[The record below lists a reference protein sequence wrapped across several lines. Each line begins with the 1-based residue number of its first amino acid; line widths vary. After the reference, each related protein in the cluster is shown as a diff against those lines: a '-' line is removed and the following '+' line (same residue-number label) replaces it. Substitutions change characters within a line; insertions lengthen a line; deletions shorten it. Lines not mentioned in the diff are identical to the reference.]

1 MRNLRIRRK
10 PLSFVFFRSLVMGS
24 ASSQWRFTLIKV
36 ASHFKSRI
44 CGMRNL
50 QIRLKPVTFV
60 FFYSLV
66 MGSCFVAMSLYFNHG
81 CKSVRIPNLR
91 GEESGEEA
99 LL

>member
-1 MRNLRIRRK
+1 
-10 PLSFVFFRSLVMGS
+10 LSFSVRLLWVPASL
-24 ASSQWRFTLIKV
+24 QWRFTLIKV
-36 ASHFKSRI
+36 ASHFKSRR

-66 MGSCFVAMSLYFNHG
+66 MDFCFIAMALYRNHG
-81 CKSVRIPNLR
+81 CQSAQVPHLR
-91 GEESGEEA
+91 DEESGGEA

>member
-1 MRNLRIRRK
+1 M
-10 PLSFVFFRSLVMGS
+10 
-24 ASSQWRFTLIKV
+24 V
-36 ASHFKSRI
+36 ASHYESRI

-66 MGSCFVAMSLYFNHG
+66 MGSCFVAMALYRNHG
-81 CKSVRIPNLR
+81 CQSAQVMHLR
-91 GEESGEEA
+91 GEESGGEA